1 MVLADVSRGLEP
13 VKVPV
18 QDVTEEDLHAL
29 LNTFTQYRSQ
39 CIFHPSYIEHLAD
52 LVHRNRSE
60 FQLDALED
68 LLDVSAYG
76 CDCSR
81 SASDA
86 DSGGESDTKVH
97 FCSQSSTTCECVAEH
112 GNFFELCDGPDGET
126 QLLSLD
132 AVPLRHVLYECTE
145 LCKCHRS
152 SQTGDTDGAGQP
164 KCANARVRSGVRI
177 PLIVKPAQAE
187 QGLGV
192 FAAAPIRRGT
202 FVCEYAGE
210 LISSSEAQRRWTE
223 QAATGQ
229 GNYILSVKEQA
240 YKSGGSAGSHMSDDA
255 ESASSSS
262 ADRVEVRI
270 DIDPTYCGNVA
281 RFINHLCPPLTNL
294 VIYPV
299 RCDGPLV
306 LVTSRFEGLQRR
318 LGLVRLI
325 DYLKVRGSQ
334 GAKQSTSD
342 GSITAL
348 AVLPAPPRAALYA
361 SRDIKA
367 GEQLGFDYYDASGT
381 SITAVRPIQ
390 ASTPRT
396 STSDGTAGSNVQ
408 EGEAAR
414 TRPATLDGRTRC
426 LCDSPACRGSLP
438 SEHDLMVG

>member
-1 MVLADVSRGLEP
+1 MVLADVSRGLEH

-29 LNTFTQYRSQ
+29 SNTFTQYRSQ
-39 CIFHPSYIEHLAD
+39 CIFHPSYIQHLAD
-52 LVHRNRSE
+52 LVQRNRSE
-60 FQLDALED
+60 IQLDALED

-76 CDCSR
+76 CDCGR

-86 DSGGESDTKVH
+86 DLGGEGDAKANV
-97 FCSQSSTTCECVAEH
+97 CSQSSTTCECVAEH
-112 GNFFELCDGPDGET
+112 GNFFEFCDGPDGKI

-145 LCKCHRS
+145 LCKCNRS
-152 SQTGDTDGAGQP
+152 SPIADGTGQP

-177 PLIVKPAQAE
+177 PLIVKPAQAG

-240 YKSGGSAGSHMSDDA
+240 YKSGGSAGSHVSDDA

-270 DIDPTYCGNVA
+270 DIDPTYSGNVA

-306 LVTSRFEGLQRR
+306 LVTSSFEALQHR

-325 DYLKVRGSQ
+325 DYLKARGSQ
-334 GAKQSTSD
+334 GVKQSTDD

-361 SRDIKA
+361 SRDIKE

-381 SITAVRPIQ
+381 SSTAVRPIQ
-390 ASTPRT
+390 ASTTRT
-396 STSDGTAGSNVQ
+396 STSDDTAGST
-408 EGEAAR
+408 AS